1 MTDFLNSL
9 FDFDAA
15 NDSYIRKKDQAA
27 TARHRGKRCG
37 GTKKDG

>member
-15 NDSYIRKKDQAA
+15 DPYIRKKDQAA
-27 TARHRGKRCG
+27 TARHRGQRRG